1 MKRGEDVL
9 TLTDRAA
16 EMIRTL
22 TSRSGLP
29 ADTGLRMSL
38 ENTQNS
44 QGDSVALSLEGPHP
58 EDAVIE
64 EAGARVFVG
73 PDAAP
78 VVQDTQLDAQLDDQG
93 RAAFTL
99 RGQQPAG

>member
-1 MKRGEDVL
+1 ML

-58 EDAVIE
+58 EDAVVE
-64 EAGARVFVG
+64 ESGAKVFVG
-73 PDAAP
+73 PEAVP
-78 VVQDTQLDAQLDDQG
+78 VVADSQLDAQLDDQG